1 MTGASRSLARA
12 VRGAGALVL
21 VAALAPLLAHELPIA
36 GRFSGEL
43 RFPVLRCFTAE
54 DRVWLALAAGMFA
67 VAALRRRRIAR
78 GAYGVVALLFAL
90 LAGCGGGR
98 PLVSELDWRTTAAA
112 ARGDFVVPTPVG
124 FGPLESDEV
133 AIAAG
138 RLPAP
143 PSARHWLGTDG
154 SARDVA
160 ARLLHGMRVSLAI
173 ALTATAVA
181 LGLGLLVGLACG
193 AWRGFVDLALM
204 RVVEVFLCF
213 PQMFLVLVVFAYLPH
228 GRATLALLLGVVG
241 WTTTA
246 QIARGEF
253 LRLHGEEFVVA
264 AQALGV
270 PAWRLALRHLLPN
283 ALGPVAVAATF
294 GVAAALLAEF
304 TLSFLGF
311 GVAPPTPS
319 LGQMLAEGKGVLETA
334 PWIAL
339 LPGTV
344 IFLVVVAINALGE
357 SLRTRSG
364 PMGRTP
370 A

>member
-1 MTGASRSLARA
+1 MTGASKSLARA

-36 GRFSGEL
+36 GRFGGEL

-67 VAALRRRRIAR
+67 VGALRRRSIAR
-78 GAYGVVALLFAL
+78 GASGAVALLFAL
-90 LAGCGGGR
+90 LACCGGGR
-98 PLVSELDWRTTAAA
+98 PLVSELDWRTTASVAP
-112 ARGDFVVPTPVG
+112 GDFVVPTPVG
-124 FGPLESDEV
+124 FGPLESDDV

-138 RLPAP
+138 VLPAP

-264 AQALGV
+264 AHALGV

-339 LPGTV
+339 LPGTM

-357 SLRTRSG
+357 ALRARSG
-364 PMGRTP
+364 RSGRAP